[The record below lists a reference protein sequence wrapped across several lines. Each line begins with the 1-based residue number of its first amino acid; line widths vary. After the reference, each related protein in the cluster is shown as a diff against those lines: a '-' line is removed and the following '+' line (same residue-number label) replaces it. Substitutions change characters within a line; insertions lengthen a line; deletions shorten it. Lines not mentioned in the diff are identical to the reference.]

1 MMLLYAPFSGME
13 GSVLLISLIIL
24 LIWSIALVAIANGVF
39 KDNTTK
45 ICWFF
50 IVLVLNLLGVLLFV
64 FWGRKE
70 VLYEPGKKKSDR

>member
-1 MMLLYAPFSGME
+1 MILLHTLFSGME
-13 GSVLLISLIIL
+13 GSVLLISIIIL

-50 IVLVLNLLGVLLFV
+50 IVLVLNLLGVLLFI

-70 VLYEPGKKKSDR
+70 VQYEPGKKRSDA